1 LDIRMERL
9 QDLMSTE
16 LLTVDPS
23 TTVAEAAHLMSI
35 RRVGCALV
43 VERDDLRGILT
54 ERDIVRALAAEH
66 DAATH
71 AVAEWMTATPVTQ
84 SPGATPTEALRLML
98 EAGFRHLPVVE
109 DGRLVGIVSIR
120 DLSGRLL

>member
-1 LDIRMERL
+1 MERL

-16 LLTVDPS
+16 LLTVDPAA
-23 TTVAEAAHLMSI
+23 TVADAAHLMSI
-35 RRVGCALV
+35 RGVGSALV
-43 VERDDLRGILT
+43 VEGDDLRGIFT

-71 AVAEWMTATPVTQ
+71 VVAEWMTATPATVG
-84 SPGATPTEALRLML
+84 PDATPTEALQRML